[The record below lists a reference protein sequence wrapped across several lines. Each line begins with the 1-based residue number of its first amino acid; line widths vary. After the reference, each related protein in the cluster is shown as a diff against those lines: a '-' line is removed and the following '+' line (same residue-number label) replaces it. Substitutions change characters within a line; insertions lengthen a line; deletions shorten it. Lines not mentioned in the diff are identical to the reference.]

1 MIGHTNIQTEIT
13 TISSFILT
21 SYLYS
26 DNLITLKC
34 EDDIQTEDMVLNGPI
49 SMVRSNCTV

>member
-26 DNLITLKC
+26 DNLITLKW
-34 EDDIQTEDMVLNGPI
+34 EDDFQTEDMVLNFPI

>member
-26 DNLITLKC
+26 DNLKTLKC
-34 EDDIQTEDMVLNGPI
+34 EDDFQTEDMALNGPI
-49 SMVRSNCTV
+49 SMVRRNCTV

>member
-13 TISSFILT
+13 TISFILT

-26 DNLITLKC
+26 DNLITLKW
-34 EDDIQTEDMVLNGPI
+34 EDDFQTEDMVLNFTI